1 MYVVPDWLMTLAASG
16 GSALVGAVATSAWE
30 TARSGIAGLF
40 RRTGARRAELAGQ
53 WADET
58 AVAMGQAPADQLAAA
73 RDRLA
78 QAWQQRLIDL
88 VQECPE
94 VVDELRS
101 WVEQT
106 KRKLPAPQQGW
117 VNTFVARDHATQYN
131 APGGSIVV
139 NNSDSGTA
147 D

>member
-1 MYVVPDWLMTLAASG
+1 MVAEWLMTLAATG
-16 GSALVGAVATSAWE
+16 GSALVGAAATSAWE
-30 TARSGIAGLF
+30 AARAGIAGLF
-40 RRTGARRAELAGQ
+40 GRAGARRAELVGQ

-58 AVAMGQAPADQLAAA
+58 AAALAQAPADQLAVVRDQSA
-73 RDRLA
+73 R
-78 QAWQQRLIDL
+78 AWQQRLVDL
-88 VQECPE
+88 VREYPE

-106 KRKLPAPQQGW
+106 KRDLPEPRQGW
-117 VNTFVARDHATQYN
+117 VNTFVARDNATQYN

-139 NNSDSGTA
+139 NNTDGGTA